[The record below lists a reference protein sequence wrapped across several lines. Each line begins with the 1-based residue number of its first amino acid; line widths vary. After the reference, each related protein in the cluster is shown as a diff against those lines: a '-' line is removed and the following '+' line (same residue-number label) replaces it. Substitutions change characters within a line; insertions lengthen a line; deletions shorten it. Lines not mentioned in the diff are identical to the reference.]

1 MLSCYTLLGIQT
13 IIQTLVLSP
22 PALAEGDSPSTRFA
36 VGDSTLVW
44 DFVGPE
50 DVAISEG
57 LTILGGPGL
66 LVFALVLAHGI
77 IIQTLVFLPASPVGR
92 SPFTLVHHS

>member
-1 MLSCYTLLGIQT
+1 LADGI
-13 IIQTLVLSP
+13 IIQTLVFSP

-36 VGDSTLVW
+36 VGDPTLVW
-44 DFVGPE
+44 NFAGSE

-77 IIQTLVFLPASPVGR
+77 IIQTLVF
-92 SPFTLVHHS
+92 HSH